1 LKGGELIFATG
12 VGIHSGEDFL
22 TFLDALSSHHATGL
36 CIDTGAYMPGIP
48 QKVLDYCNNRS
59 FPLFLLPR
67 EVSFESL
74 IRPMSQYLIEAGLQ
88 SSSVSAAL
96 RTAILAPARTASCLP
111 LLLGSGFDG
120 EGDYQVLVLSAEG
133 FSRAPE
139 QERLLRAAGHALQN
153 AFRPCSV
160 FPMEERLA
168 VVLGVTDS
176 APDAGER
183 AGTLLQEGTSS
194 LRSPSS
200 PLFLGAGPAVHGVG
214 RLFASYRRALAVCRL
229 FLEIPEEAPLRAFCE
244 DTLGPLYAYDREKH
258 SQLAPV
264 LRRYLEENGSVTKT
278 AAAFFVHRNTI
289 SYELGRAG
297 EILGRDLSRL
307 DTRVLL
313 LLCGGPLVRDIKNCP
328 HPLGCG
334 QLIRGTQLVTPSR
347 FLPFCSRP
355 SLRGRASSAAS

>member
-1 LKGGELIFATG
+1 MKGGELIFATG

-176 APDAGER
+176 APDAGEQ

-229 FLEIPEEAPLRAFCE
+229 QEKGILPAGHCLQRDLGVYRLLLEIPEEAPLRAFCE

-313 LLCGGPLVRDIKNCP
+313 LLAFYAGDL
-328 HPLGCG
+328 LS
-334 QLIRGTQLVTPSR
+334 GT
-347 FLPFCSRP
+347 
-355 SLRGRASSAAS
+355 